1 MNFIILKKNYE
12 DEMLII
18 DFLKSL
24 LGSSIKIDSS
34 NEFLI
39 VHHNYNDFEDIK
51 RSINALA
58 VDLSFNPYGYIAIN
72 PKNDIKEIDIVLKLL
87 AKIKSGIYD
96 LKSALTISNSIDN
109 KKEIFEYIVS
119 NTGLDEDFIKAFGEC
134 DLNISKA
141 SKAMFIHRNTL
152 IYKLD
157 KFYTDTGFDLRRFKD
172 MYILYE
178 LVIK

>member
-24 LGSSIKIDSS
+24 LGSRIKIDSS

-58 VDLSFNPYGYIAIN
+58 VDLSFNPYAYIAIN

-87 AKIKSGIYD
+87 AKLKSGIYD
-96 LKSALTISNSIDN
+96 LKSALTLSSNIEN

-119 NTGLDEDFIKAFGEC
+119 GTGLDEEFIRSFGEC

-141 SKAMFIHRNTL
+141 SKVMFIHRNTL

-157 KFYTDTGFDLRRFKD
+157 KFYQDTGFDLRRFKD